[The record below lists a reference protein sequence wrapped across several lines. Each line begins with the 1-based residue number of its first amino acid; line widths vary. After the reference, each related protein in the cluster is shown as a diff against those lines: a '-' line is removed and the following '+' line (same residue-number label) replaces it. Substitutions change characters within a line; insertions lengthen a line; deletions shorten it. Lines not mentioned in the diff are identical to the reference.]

1 MSEAKQQQLATL
13 AVHAGQSPDPT
24 TGSRAV
30 PIYQTT
36 SYLFQDADHA
46 GRLFALKEFGNIYT
60 RIMNPTTDVFEKRVA
75 ALEGGAAGLATASGQ
90 AAETLALTTLAAA
103 GDEIVSTTS
112 LYGGTYNL
120 FHYTLPRLGITVKF
134 VDADDFDGLR
144 AAINDKTRAV
154 YTETLGNPKLD
165 VVDIEKLAAIAH
177 EHKLPLVIDNTSASP
192 ALVRPIEWGADIVV
206 NSATKFLGGH
216 GTTIGGVIVD
226 AGKFDWAASGRFK
239 DFTEPDPSYH
249 GLSYTE
255 AFGPLA
261 FILKARV
268 QGLRDTGA
276 ALSPFNAF
284 LLLQGIETLHLRLE
298 RHSAERAGRGQAS
311 GAASR
316 RGVGQLSGPGIQPVL
331 TSGRRSICP
340 PARARWSPLASRAD
354 YEAGKK
360 LIDALELFSL
370 VANIGD
376 AKSLVIHPAST
387 THQQLSVEEQA
398 TTGVTPEL
406 VRLSVGIEDIRDIL
420 ADLDQAIE
428 AANGHALAGATETA
442 EPCCTMSIMTEPT
455 RRDRSRR
462 PTEAG
467 ILAAHLRRRLCAR
480 RAPVAGVR
488 PHAGRRLT
496 LHYAVYG
503 RLNAAR
509 DNAVLVCHALSGSA
523 LVGSWWPEIFA
534 PGGGSV
540 AGSRF
545 CDLHQHAG
553 LLLRLDRARFG
564 GPGDGRHL
572 RPGFSAGFDPR
583 QCAGAGQ
590 AAGLAGHSPAAAGA
604 GRLDRRHAGP
614 GVGDP

>member
-1 MSEAKQQQLATL
+1 MSEAKQRELATL
-13 AVHAGQSPDPT
+13 AVHAGQSPDPA
-24 TGSRAV
+24 TGARAV

-75 ALEGGAAGLATASGQ
+75 ALEGGVAGLATASGQ
-90 AAETLALTTLAAA
+90 AAETLTLITLAAA

-120 FHYTLPRLGITVKF
+120 FHYTLPRLGIVVRF

-144 AAINDKTRAV
+144 AAINAKTRAV

-165 VVDIEKLAAIAH
+165 VVDIEKMAGIAH
-177 EHKLPLVIDNTSASP
+177 ENGLPLIIDNTSASP

-239 DFTEPDPSYH
+239 EFSEPDPSYH
-249 GLSYTE
+249 GLSYTQ

-284 LLLQGIETLHLRLE
+284 LLLQGIETLHLRMQ
-298 RHSAERAGRGQAS
+298 RHSENALSVAQHLEGHPGVEWVNYPGLKS
-311 GAASR
+311 SR
-316 RGVGQLSGPGIQPVL
+316 YA
-331 TSGRRSICP
+331 
-340 PARARWSPLASRAD
+340 ARAQKYLPAGQGALVTFGIKSGQTGD
-354 YEAGKK
+354 GYEAGKK
-360 LIDALELFSL
+360 LIDSLELFSL

-398 TTGVTPEL
+398 GTGVTPEM

-428 AANGHALAGATETA
+428 AANGHVSTSKTK
-442 EPCCTMSIMTEPT
+442 T
-455 RRDRSRR
+455 
-462 PTEAG
+462 
-467 ILAAHLRRRLCAR
+467 
-480 RAPVAGVR
+480 
-488 PHAGRRLT
+488 
-496 LHYAVYG
+496 
-503 RLNAAR
+503 
-509 DNAVLVCHALSGSA
+509 
-523 LVGSWWPEIFA
+523 
-534 PGGGSV
+534 
-540 AGSRF
+540 
-545 CDLHQHAG
+545 
-553 LLLRLDRARFG
+553 
-564 GPGDGRHL
+564 
-572 RPGFSAGFDPR
+572 
-583 QCAGAGQ
+583 
-590 AAGLAGHSPAAAGA
+590 AGLAAQ
-604 GRLDRRHAGP
+604 
-614 GVGDP
+614 